1 MSSERIAKVIAR
13 AGLASRRRAEQ
24 MILSGRVAVNG
35 TVISSPAL
43 NVTAA
48 DAVTVDDQALPRREQ
63 IRLWRLHKP
72 TGIVTTSRDE
82 KGRRTVIDILPDHLP
97 RVMTVGRLDLNSEG
111 LLLLTNDGGMQR
123 WLEHPGTGWSR
134 RYRARVRGTASE
146 RALQQLR
153 EGIEADGERLGP
165 MTAVLDRQLNS
176 NAWITV
182 ELRSGKNREVRR
194 ALEAV
199 GLVVSR
205 LIRVSFGPFVLG
217 NLSPGQLQEVKP
229 GTLRRQLPGFPQFGS
244 SGQG

>member
-13 AGLASRRRAEQ
+13 AGLASRRGAEQ
-24 MILSGRVAVNG
+24 LILSGRVAVNG
-35 TVISSPAL
+35 AAIGSPAL
-43 NVTAA
+43 NVTA
-48 DAVTVDDQALPRREQ
+48 DDSISVDGQVLPGREPV
-63 IRLWRLHKP
+63 RLWRLHKP

-82 KGRRTVIDILPDHLP
+82 KGRRTVVDILPDHLP

-111 LLLLTNDGGMQR
+111 LLLLTNDGEMQR
-123 WLEHPGTGWSR
+123 WLEHPETGWSR
-134 RYRARVRGTASE
+134 KYRARVRGTASE

-153 EGIEADGERLGP
+153 DGVEEGGELLGP
-165 MTAVLDRQLNS
+165 MKAVLDRQLTS

-205 LIRVSFGPFVLG
+205 LIRISFGPLILG
-217 NLSPGQLQEVKP
+217 NLAPGKVQEVKS
-229 GTLRRQLPGFPQFGS
+229 GTLRRQLSGFPKFGS
-244 SGQG
+244 PGKG